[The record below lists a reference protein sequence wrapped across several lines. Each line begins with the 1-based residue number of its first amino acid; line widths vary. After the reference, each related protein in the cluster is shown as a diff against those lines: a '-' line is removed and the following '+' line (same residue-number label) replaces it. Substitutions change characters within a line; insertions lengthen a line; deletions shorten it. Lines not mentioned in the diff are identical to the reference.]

1 MHFVGSERNRADSA
15 TKIQKVLRG
24 YLVRKSVKKMVAM
37 KVELEQ
43 IETNVHAPET
53 VEKMR
58 KEKKERVRVGESIM
72 NLLLRLDSVK
82 VLHCS
87 ALRDCRKSLIKR
99 AIALQEMVDQIE
111 GTGDSIADSSE
122 MMAVTDSAGGKFEAL
137 EAEEEKKMNVEE
149 EEEDGEKGNCV
160 GEESVEEKLVE
171 EGCLVKEEEG
181 QGGCEEHEEGQQIET
196 LRDEEKIEENPLVKE
211 EEGKGGC
218 EEYEEGKIIGT
229 LSEEEKMKEVE
240 EKEKEGFGENCLV
253 KEDEGGVVYDEHE
266 QGKEIEALVNKEEED
281 GVAEESVGTSLVEE
295 EEGEE
300 VGCEEEKE
308 KDCEGE
314 NRELLKRMMQDNEK
328 MMGMMAQL
336 FEKNEKQTKLLSC
349 LTQRVE
355 MLERAFAC
363 DKLRRKKRR
372 NADAKHKENDFK
384 NGCC

>member
-1 MHFVGSERNRADSA
+1 MNKSKTPFWGMPQPQPRQRAPSKVRVRQIPVHFVGSERNRADSA

-137 EAEEEKKMNVEE
+137 EVEEEKKMNVEE

-160 GEESVEEKLVE
+160 GAESVEEKLVE

-211 EEGKGGC
+211 EEGKGG
-218 EEYEEGKIIGT
+218 Y
-229 LSEEEKMKEVE
+229 
-240 EKEKEGFGENCLV
+240 
-253 KEDEGGVVYDEHE
+253 EGGVVYDEHE

-295 EEGEE
+295 EKGEE
-300 VGCEEEKE
+300 VGCEEEKG

-372 NADAKHKENDFK
+372 NVDAKHRDHDPK